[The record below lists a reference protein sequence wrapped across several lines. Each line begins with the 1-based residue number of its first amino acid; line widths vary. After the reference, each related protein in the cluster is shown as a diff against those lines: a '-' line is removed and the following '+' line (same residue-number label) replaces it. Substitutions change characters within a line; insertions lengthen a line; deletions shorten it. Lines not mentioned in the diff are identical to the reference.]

1 MKLRLIDPERLIPDA
16 HVAADPS
23 VLPTDEETL
32 KTAEEAVWEAFS

>member
-23 VLPTDEETL
+23 VLPTDEDIFGAVENAL
-32 KTAEEAVWEAFS
+32 MEAVS